1 MTMFEELLPY
11 AGGKRKIRVERSLP
25 GTPSLSG
32 YLLGL
37 THELGLMH
45 CFDDFE
51 PDGYT
56 LFRVAQVIDVRS
68 NEYERHWE
76 RMLAGEGLLGGL
88 NLAADI
94 DLSGLRNGIESV
106 DRHFHRMIVECE
118 AEDEELDDFYIGKL
132 VSIDNEELRFDHF
145 DGVGHWESEAA
156 VISLPTVTL
165 VQFETPYIQRFWK
178 YLESAAPCDRE
189 SGAPS

>member
-1 MTMFEELLPY
+1 MFEQLLPY
-11 AGGKRKIRVERSLP
+11 AGSKQKIRVERSLP

-32 YLLGL
+32 YLIGL
-37 THELGLMH
+37 TNELGLMH

-56 LFRVAQVIDVRS
+56 LFRVAHVIDVRS

-88 NLAADI
+88 NLDADI
-94 DLSGLRNGIESV
+94 DLSCLENAIESV

-145 DGVGHWESEAA
+145 DGVGRWESEAA

-178 YLESAAPCDRE
+178 YLESAAPCDGE
-189 SGAPS
+189 SGAQP